1 MPIVKIKGYEI
12 NTIIIKD
19 SFQRRAV
26 NFRNGIIKTLSK
38 IGVPEND
45 IDIPLNLIAG
55 KKFPATVSWYV
66 DGRHLYYSYSKS
78 GKFVENLYVVHRV
91 IEAHVNAF
99 LKGEKAPDEFINEF
113 HEEHDISNRR
123 KEAREIL
130 GLEHDTADMD
140 VIDKAYKNLAKEHH
154 PDKATG
160 NVEEFKKINHAHKT
174 LKRELE

>member
-12 NTIIIKD
+12 NTMIIRD

-38 IGVPEND
+38 ISVPEDD
-45 IDIPLNLIAG
+45 IDIPLESIAG
-55 KKFPATVSWYV
+55 KKAPATISWYV
-66 DGRHLYYSYSKS
+66 DGRHLHYSYSKS
-78 GKFVENLYVVHRV
+78 DKFVENLYIVHRV
-91 IEAHVNAF
+91 VEAHVNAF
-99 LKGEKAPDEFINEF
+99 LKGEKSPEEFISEF
-113 HEEHDISNRR
+113 HEEHDILDRR

-130 GLEHDTADMD
+130 GLEHDTIDMD
-140 VIDKAYKNLAKEHH
+140 VIDKAYKDLAKEHH

-160 NVEEFKKINHAHKT
+160 DVEKFKKINHAHKT